1 MKSQGPRTPKGRFP
15 AGVSGNPQGRPK
27 NETTVLRQALSAGAA
42 EVVQVILTSAKA
54 GDMQAAKIVMDRLI
68 PSLKPTA
75 ALVHLTIPAEATPL
89 EIAREILT
97 ATASGNLTPDTASQL
112 ISAIGTL
119 CRIEEID
126 SLRERISGLE
136 KATTNN
142 KQPTTKQNPR
152 A

>member
-1 MKSQGPRTPKGRFP
+1 MLHGGEPARHRTVHRLGLRRLRRYFPETPKD
-15 AGVSGNPQGRPK
+15 
-27 NETTVLRQALSAGAA
+27 
-42 EVVQVILTSAKA
+42 I
-54 GDMQAAKIVMDRLI
+54 DRLI

-75 ALVHLTIPAEATPL
+75 ALVHLAIPAEATPL

-126 SLRERISGLE
+126 SLRERISGIE
-136 KATTNN
+136 KVTANN
-142 KQPTTKQNPR
+142 KQPTTKQNQR